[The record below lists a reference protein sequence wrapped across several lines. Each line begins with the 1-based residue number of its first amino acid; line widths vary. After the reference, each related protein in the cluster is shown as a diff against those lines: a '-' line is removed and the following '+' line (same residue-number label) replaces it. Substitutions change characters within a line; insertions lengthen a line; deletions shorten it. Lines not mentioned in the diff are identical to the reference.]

1 MSWAMVNKSKSIG
14 GENRRG
20 IEERTSPKKDTDT
33 LSTRENHAPPGGE
46 GNGRRH
52 VNGGSICP
60 RREGEKGG
68 KTYDNFEPFRVFLVL
83 FKKIYEASSP
93 FPTDSSVDSRL
104 RR

>member
-33 LSTRENHAPPGGE
+33 LMSTRENHTPPGGE

-52 VNGGSICP
+52 VNGGSICT

-68 KTYDNFEPFRVFLVL
+68 KTYDNFEPFRVFSR
-83 FKKIYEASSP
+83 KYMKRAARSQRTPQSI
-93 FPTDSSVDSRL
+93 VD
-104 RR
+104 